1 MRRGM
6 LGKAIVDL
14 FLVYLGFLLAF
25 LIRFGGELPPGNW
38 RACQNLIPWITLIAV
53 FLFYTYGLYSSERQN
68 WEEIFP
74 SLICVVAI
82 LFISSMALSFLLH
95 EFSFPRSI
103 FLISVPLQLLFL
115 TLWRRLLWFWTMRRM
130 GPMRLLLVGPHEN
143 VFKRARSIFKE
154 DPKMYRVI
162 GLLVDKP
169 QANLRFDNTDNFPLL
184 GTYDEIAPVLNGIKA
199 DGVLFC
205 NDIPFEK
212 RISMINAVISHNM
225 LVYVIPGMYDIFIS
239 QSQLEHFDGIP
250 VFRLS
255 GLVKGSAKAWKR
267 IMDVGIAL
275 VAGIVALPLVC
286 LAALAIKLEPPSG
299 PVFYCQD
306 RVGRGGKIFKLIKL
320 RTMIPDAE
328 KHSGPVLAV
337 EKDRR
342 ITKVGH
348 ILRITRIDEL
358 PQLWNVLK
366 GEMSFIGPRPE
377 RPVFVNKFRKQI
389 PGYEY
394 RHWLQTGI
402 TGLAQVEGKY
412 STPPED
418 KLRFDLLYAKTV
430 SPLQDIQILLHTLKV
445 MLMKDKSS

>member
-1 MRRGM
+1 MRWAF
-6 LGKAIVDL
+6 LGKIFGDL
-14 FLVYLGFLLAF
+14 FLVNLGFLLAF
-25 LIRFGGELPPGNW
+25 LIRFGGKLPPGNW
-38 RACQNLIPWITLIAV
+38 QACQNLIPWTTLVAF
-53 FLFYTYGLYSSERQN
+53 FLFYIYSLYSSDRQS
-68 WEEIFP
+68 WDEIVS

-95 EFSFPRSI
+95 EFAFPRSI
-103 FLISVPLQLLFL
+103 FLLAAPLQLLFL
-115 TLWRRLLWFWTMRRM
+115 ALWRRFIWSWALKYM
-130 GPMRLLLVGPHEN
+130 GPLRLLLVGPREKA
-143 VFKRARSIFKE
+143 VERAQAIFKE
-154 DPKMYRVI
+154 SPKMYHI
-162 GLLVDKP
+162 LGLLVDKLQP
-169 QANLRFDNTDNFPLL
+169 NFGDKNIDGFPML
-184 GTYDEIAPVLNGIKA
+184 GSYDDIAQVLNSIDA
-199 DGVLFC
+199 SGVLFC

-212 RISMINAVISHNM
+212 RILMINEVVRHNI
-225 LVYVIPGMYDIFIS
+225 LVFVIPDMYDIFIA

-255 GLVKGSAKAWKR
+255 GLVKGPKRTWKR
-267 IMDVGIAL
+267 IMDIGIAL
-275 VAGIVALPLVC
+275 VVGIIALPFIC
-286 LAALAIKLEPPSG
+286 LAALAIKLESPAG
-299 PVFYCQD
+299 PVLYYQE
-306 RVGRGGKIFKLIKL
+306 RVGQGGKIFKLIKL
-320 RTMIPDAE
+320 RTMVPDAE
-328 KHSGPVLAV
+328 KYSGPILAT
-337 EKDRR
+337 ESDQR
-342 ITKVGH
+342 ITKVGS

-445 MLMKDKSS
+445 MLMKDKTS